1 MSRETFTY
9 DDLNVGEYNALVVS
23 IAASQT
29 IKRGD
34 LLVAAATEGVPA
46 DTFAKD
52 TAGAKIGN
60 VYAIAAED
68 ITTDTEVAEA
78 VVYISGKFNKAKVT
92 EQAKVG
98 NELALAAQG
107 IVLVD
112 VRG

>member
-1 MSRETFTY
+1 MSREVFDY
-9 DDLNVGEYNALVVS
+9 DGLIVGDDNAIVVS

-34 LLVAAATEGVPA
+34 LLVAAATSGLPA

-52 TAGAKIGN
+52 TAGAKVGN
-60 VYAIAAED
+60 VYAIAAEN
-68 ITTDTEVAEA
+68 ITTDTGVAEA

-107 IVLVD
+107 IILVD
-112 VRG
+112 VR

>member
-1 MSRETFTY
+1 MPRDTFTY

-68 ITTDTEVAEA
+68 VTTTGVTEA

-92 EQAKVG
+92 AQAKVG

-107 IVLVD
+107 IILVD

>member
-1 MSRETFTY
+1 MSRETFDY
-9 DDLNVGEYNALVVS
+9 DNLIVGDDIALVVS

-34 LLVAAATEGVPA
+34 LLVAAATSGLPA

-60 VYAIAAED
+60 VYAIAAEN
-68 ITTDTEVAEA
+68 ITTDADVAEA

-107 IVLVD
+107 IILVD
-112 VRG
+112 VR